1 MYEKCKPKM
10 CNKFKDVDIKN
21 RRYSFFDDI
30 INLYP
35 KNIKTDEKSYNN
47 ILIYCN
53 GYVAIKGLKYVK
65 FNSEN
70 PLYLIFS
77 KLSGYF

>member
-30 INLYP
+30 INFYP

-47 ILIYCN
+47 ILIYC
-53 GYVAIKGLKYVK
+53 KYLK

-70 PLYLIFS
+70 PLYLILS
-77 KLSGYF
+77 KLSGYL